1 METEVESELET
12 EMDFVEDDVTID
24 HLLNNDQTTKS
35 NKFESSYKLR
45 IIFRLERGSVILENI
60 RENNSLILFIQE
72 VQGDFQSRLE
82 M

>member
-60 RENNSLILFIQE
+60 RENNSLILFIQD

>member
-1 METEVESELET
+1 MAARPSAPPA
-12 EMDFVEDDVTID
+12 DGGSEDDVTID

-60 RENNSLILFIQE
+60 RENNSLILFIQD
-72 VQGDFQSRLE
+72 VQGDIQSRLE